1 MATATILD
9 LIFKLM
15 KNAFKTLLFIQ
26 FTMLTNLC
34 DDEQSL
40 FCKKVAITKKLKY
53 REANVS
59 FSIPTPTLVAH
70 ELSSQSTAQRS
81 PISSFVLDTS
91 IPNGFNRQIRLYPT
105 VSTVSYQSLL
115 HEFQSLLLKL
125 SVTSENQNNIVK
137 NGQVFGPLLYFPSLQ
152 TKFQPTT
159 DVPKQFLFP
168 RNFDV

>member
-1 MATATILD
+1 MQKAIPATRMKMATATILD

-70 ELSSQSTAQRS
+70 ELSSQSTA
-81 PISSFVLDTS
+81 
-91 IPNGFNRQIRLYPT
+91 
-105 VSTVSYQSLL
+105 
-115 HEFQSLLLKL
+115 
-125 SVTSENQNNIVK
+125 
-137 NGQVFGPLLYFPSLQ
+137 
-152 TKFQPTT
+152 
-159 DVPKQFLFP
+159 
-168 RNFDV
+168 

>member
-1 MATATILD
+1 MHKKHNVSFEAKMVSLWNSWIYLICHSISCCLRYEWNLKKVNFHQKCFSILTPWSDRIKNKNLTTGVALQKAIPATRMKMATATILD

-70 ELSSQSTAQRS
+70 ELSSQSTA
-81 PISSFVLDTS
+81 
-91 IPNGFNRQIRLYPT
+91 
-105 VSTVSYQSLL
+105 
-115 HEFQSLLLKL
+115 
-125 SVTSENQNNIVK
+125 
-137 NGQVFGPLLYFPSLQ
+137 
-152 TKFQPTT
+152 
-159 DVPKQFLFP
+159 
-168 RNFDV
+168 